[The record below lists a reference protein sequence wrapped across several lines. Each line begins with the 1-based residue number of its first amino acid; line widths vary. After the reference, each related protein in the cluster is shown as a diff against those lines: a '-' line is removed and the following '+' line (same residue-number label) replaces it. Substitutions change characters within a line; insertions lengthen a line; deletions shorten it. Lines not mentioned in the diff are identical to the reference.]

1 MLTRNKKIKQF
12 KKQHPNCYIAL
23 TKKER
28 MRKRSN
34 VNVMLK
40 KVIQTLMS

>member
-1 MLTRNKKIKQF
+1 MLMKPNKIRKF
-12 KKQHPNCYIAL
+12 KKNHPNCYIAL
-23 TKKER
+23 TKQER

-40 KVIQTLMS
+40 KVIKALKS

>member
-1 MLTRNKKIKQF
+1 MLMKAKKIRKF
-12 KKQHPNCYIAL
+12 KKEHPQCYIAL
-23 TKKER
+23 TKQER

-40 KVIQTLMS
+40 KVIKALMS